1 LETKGRTDELV
12 VQDFSGS
19 CTKLRINCLG
29 KPPFGMRDWVLVS
42 VGIFLEAERNDEL
55 NKMVA
60 CNLFCEVKIKAS

>member
-1 LETKGRTDELV
+1 VYGFYACFILETKGRTDELV

-29 KPPFGMRDWVLVS
+29 KPPFGMRNWAYVLVS
-42 VGIFLEAERNDEL
+42 TGLEAERNDEL

-60 CNLFCEVKIKAS
+60 